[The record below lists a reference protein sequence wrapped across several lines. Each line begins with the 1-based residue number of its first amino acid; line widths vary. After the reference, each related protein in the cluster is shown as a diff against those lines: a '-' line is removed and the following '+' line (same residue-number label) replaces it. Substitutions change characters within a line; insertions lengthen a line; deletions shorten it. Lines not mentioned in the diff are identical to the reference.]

1 METLRGMGHDT
12 ATLWEAIGQLVTKTL
27 VSVQPHLEHTYY
39 TCRQRSDD
47 AGFGCFEVL
56 HPLSYLHPLTCHPR
70 PWLGVGVPGF
80 DVIFDHQPQPRPRP
94 KPSPQPQPS
103 RQPQPSPNPN
113 QVLGFDVMFDHQ
125 LRPFLIEVNHS
136 PSFTCDSPLDTTVK
150 SAVLKA
156 TMEMVSFCKTELST
170 LKRAG
175 TRLDPKVTLHCL
187 RTASAPPPHHLRAAS
202 APPPC
207 RLRTNSATPP
217 RRLLQVLARLTHL
230 RREYEKEASQSC
242 GYQRIYPLEA
252 DDCGGDADR
261 AAEQMELYA
270 SYLDIAVRHAY
281 ALYLT
286 LTPHPSPLTPH
297 PSPLTPCPRP
307 PRLARASMTTSNI
320 ARR

>member
-56 HPLSYLHPLTCHPR
+56 QPLSYLHPLTCHPR

-175 TRLDPKVTLHCL
+175 TRLDPKVALHCL

-202 APPPC
+202 APTPQHLRAASC
-207 RLRTNSATPP
+207 RCSPGSLTYVASTKRKRARAAATNASTRWRLTTVAATPIVP
-217 RRLLQVLARLTHL
+217 PNRW
-230 RREYEKEASQSC
+230 SC
-242 GYQRIYPLEA
+242 TRPTWKS
-252 DDCGGDADR
+252 
-261 AAEQMELYA
+261 LYA
-270 SYLDIAVRHAY
+270 MHMPFTSPSPSP
-281 ALYLT
+281 

-297 PSPLTPCPRP
+297 PSPLTPNP
-307 PRLARASMTTSNI
+307 
-320 ARR
+320 